1 MLQTRKDFLNGS
13 TYKVR
18 GPWQDSE
25 VIYNNISKGTLK
37 RIILYS
43 NTNNL
48 NKGSCVVFNF

>member
-18 GPWQDSE
+18 GLWQDSE

-37 RIILYS
+37 RIILCS
-43 NTNNL
+43 NTNNF
-48 NKGSCVVFNF
+48 NKGSCVVCNF